1 MNEIDRTFVEI
12 SQIIEN
18 ARENAYRKVNDELIF
33 MYQKVGK
40 ILFLSSRRSMKTF
53 SLNML
58 LLRLLLMQG
67 SNPA

>member
-18 ARENAYRKVNDELIF
+18 ARENAYLKINDELIL

-40 ILFLSSRRSMKTF
+40 FLFLSSRRSMKTF